1 MSCLKYTLRLCKLYY
16 QIDFFFKIFSKEA
29 LIFGTRY
36 AIIILLQTN
45 ANKIYAVKIKQSNS
59 TSDEIYHIS
68 QYGYILQILY
78 SWVLRNCKL
87 SRNKSFIDKKY
98 LFKEMLNGCRFVN
111 RHF

>member
-78 SWVLRNCKL
+78 S
-87 SRNKSFIDKKY
+87 
-98 LFKEMLNGCRFVN
+98 
-111 RHF
+111 